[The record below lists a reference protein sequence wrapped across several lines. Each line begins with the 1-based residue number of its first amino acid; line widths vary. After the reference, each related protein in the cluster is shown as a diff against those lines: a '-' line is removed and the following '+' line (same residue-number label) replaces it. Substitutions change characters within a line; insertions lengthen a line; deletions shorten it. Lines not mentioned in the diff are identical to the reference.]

1 VEALLTLA
9 LFGLVVWI
17 ARLQKRVTDLEA
29 RSFETLAPA
38 KPISARVVARIVER
52 APALDPLPE
61 APLEEAAP
69 SRVEA
74 PVAALASE
82 QDPKPE
88 PEPEAPRE
96 SLASLFER
104 FVGGNLL
111 IWAGGFAMAIAG
123 VFLVRYSIEIGLI
136 TPAVRM
142 LIAGIFGI
150 ALVLAALFA
159 ARFPALAGD
168 ERIAQAL
175 AGAGL
180 VVLYAT
186 IYGSIALYALI
197 GDTLAF
203 VLMAAVTVVA
213 LVLSLRHGAPIA
225 IMGLAGGFL
234 TPLLVG
240 SKTDSVGPL
249 LVYLG
254 LLDIALFALAM
265 RRGWWWL
272 ALSAVAASF
281 VWSITIVALAPSESA
296 VAAGLFVA
304 ILGAAASVALPAN
317 ATHWRRYGPGALA
330 LVQLAILTARA
341 DIDARAWGLYALMA
355 AAGAVLALRRPG
367 LVLLPAASL
376 ALALFLLAAKGAADL
391 GVNLIPVAVGIALI
405 HVPVAVLGLR
415 LSRDRAV
422 LGCIGIGALV
432 GPALVMWLVQPA
444 LLPDPAW
451 ALLIAGL
458 AAASLLFLQ
467 SMRDVAPAV
476 IRAASLAVAAA
487 FVTAID
493 IAPLAET
500 LKPALAAALFA
511 ALAEAARRGAN
522 TTWTAQW
529 MLVAATVWMA
539 SLAGQ
544 LWETL
549 ADSLAG
555 IPALVTMLPSPADAL
570 LVLGLPIPFLVA
582 GWLRGRLLETRFSI
596 ATLTTAIVA
605 AIALAYILGKQVI
618 GLSSEA
624 DFLER
629 GFLERTLITQALFA
643 AAFAFA
649 RLDIPAL
656 DVRTKGRIALA
667 ILALATARFVWF
679 DLLVLNPLIAAQGVG
694 GLAVLNLLAP
704 AYLGTAAWFWRE
716 RTRAAGHAAD
726 IRFSLFL
733 AALIAGALLLVR
745 QAFTGAILTGG
756 FTGNSEFYAYSAAAL
771 LLAIGLLALGTKLG
785 DQPLRV
791 AGLGILT
798 ATVLK
803 VFLIDAAA
811 LDGVLRILSFVGLG
825 AALIGVGRLYARL
838 LRA

>member
-1 VEALLTLA
+1 VDILLTIV
-9 LFGLVVWI
+9 LFGLAVWI
-17 ARLQKRVTDLEA
+17 VRLQWRVDRLEA
-29 RSFETLAPA
+29 RASEGPDAASHPV
-38 KPISARVVARIVER
+38 PERQVARIVER
-52 APALDPLPE
+52 QPQPESSDSPNPIEAVAPIE
-61 APLEEAAP
+61 P
-69 SRVEA
+69 S
-74 PVAALASE
+74 
-82 QDPKPE
+82 KPHDEVSE
-88 PEPEAPRE
+88 PERPRE

-111 IWAGGFAMAIAG
+111 IWAGGLAMAIAG

-142 LIAGIFGI
+142 LLAGAFGI
-150 ALVLAALFA
+150 ALILAALFA
-159 ARFPALAGD
+159 ARFPVLAGD

-186 IYGSIALYALI
+186 IYGSVALFALI

-213 LVLSLRHGAPIA
+213 LMLSLRHGAPIA

-240 SKTDSVGPL
+240 SANDSVGPL

-254 LLDIALFALAM
+254 LLDLALFALAM

-272 ALSAVAASF
+272 ALGSVAASF
-281 VWSITIVALAPSESA
+281 VWSVTIVTLAPSESA

-304 ILGAAASVALPAN
+304 LLGAAASVALPAN

-330 LVQLAILTARA
+330 LVQLAILTART

-355 AAGAVLALRRPG
+355 IAGAILALRRPG

-376 ALALFLLAAKGAADL
+376 TLALFLLGAKGMGTAGADL
-391 GVNLIPVAVGIALI
+391 TWIALGIVAIHLPVAIIGV
-405 HVPVAVLGLR
+405 R
-415 LSRDRAV
+415 LPRDRAV
-422 LGCIGIGALV
+422 LGSIGIGALI
-432 GPALVMWLVQPA
+432 GPAFVMRLVQPD
-444 LLPDPAW
+444 LLPDSAW
-451 ALLIAGL
+451 SLLLAGL
-458 AAASLLFLQ
+458 ATASLLFLQ
-467 SMRDVAPAV
+467 SMRDVAPTV
-476 IRAASLAVAAA
+476 IRAAALVIAAA

-493 IAPLAET
+493 VAPITET
-500 LKPALAAALFA
+500 LKPAIAAAVFA
-511 ALAEAARRGAN
+511 ALAEASRRGAN
-522 TTWTAQW
+522 TAWVAQW
-529 MLVAATVWMA
+529 MLVVTAIWMA
-539 SLAGQ
+539 SLVGQ

-549 ADSLAG
+549 ALSLAG
-555 IPALVTMLPSPADAL
+555 TPALVTMLPLPADAL
-570 LVLGLPIPFLVA
+570 LVLGLPVPFLIA
-582 GWLRGRLLETRFSI
+582 GWLRGTTLQPRFGI

-605 AIALAYILGKQVI
+605 AIALAYILAKQII
-618 GLSSEA
+618 GLSSDT
-624 DFLER
+624 DFVER

-649 RLDIPAL
+649 RLEIPAL
-656 DVRTKGRIALA
+656 DGQMKVRIALA
-667 ILALATARFVWF
+667 VLALATARFVWF
-679 DLLVLNPLIAAQGVG
+679 DLLILDPLVIAQKVG
-694 GLAVLNLLAP
+694 SLPALNLLAP
-704 AYLGTAAWFWRE
+704 AYLGTAAWFWHQRGRATG
-716 RTRAAGHAAD
+716 RTAD
-726 IRFSLFL
+726 IWFGLFL
-733 AALIAGALLLVR
+733 AALIVGALLLVR
-745 QAFTGAILTGG
+745 QALTGPILTGG

-771 LLAIGLLALGTKLG
+771 LLAIALLALGTRRN

-791 AGLGILT
+791 AGLGVLT
-798 ATVLK
+798 VTVLK